1 MCLLGPRTKCARIRL
16 LGALLLAQRDA
27 LVARAA
33 VDAARQSRKARAA
46 QTKARGMSV
55 EILVLCLQRYGEHRA
70 AKHVAPS
77 PLSPEPRPFTEAD
90 RESLAGFL
98 SVGAIWGTDVDALA
112 GALDALAGALSDPI
126 RATLRL
132 EVRDIGWRIF
142 ANGGTMEM
150 HRIADL
156 VAEAMPDQPALV
168 FSTLDK
174 WWDGIGS
181 AEDQW
186 RA

>member
-1 MCLLGPRTKCARIRL
+1 M
-16 LGALLLAQRDA
+16 
-27 LVARAA
+27 
-33 VDAARQSRKARAA
+33 
-46 QTKARGMSV
+46 RG
-55 EILVLCLQRYGEHRA
+55 
-70 AKHVAPS
+70 
-77 PLSPEPRPFTEAD
+77 
-90 RESLAGFL
+90 SLRSA
-98 SVGAIWGTDVDALA
+98 GAIWGRTDADALA

-168 FSTLDK
+168 FSTLDNLIVSLLVATC
-174 WWDGIGS
+174 G
-181 AEDQW
+181 E
-186 RA
+186 

>member
-1 MCLLGPRTKCARIRL
+1 
-16 LGALLLAQRDA
+16 
-27 LVARAA
+27 
-33 VDAARQSRKARAA
+33 
-46 QTKARGMSV
+46 
-55 EILVLCLQRYGEHRA
+55 
-70 AKHVAPS
+70 
-77 PLSPEPRPFTEAD
+77 
-90 RESLAGFL
+90 
-98 SVGAIWGTDVDALA
+98 
-112 GALDALAGALSDPI
+112 
-126 RATLRL
+126 
-132 EVRDIGWRIF
+132 
-142 ANGGTMEM
+142 MEM